1 MPPSRPPPYPH
12 APTHP
17 SLLQNWKQ
25 IATEFLNDEKTDAQ
39 CLHRWQRVLR
49 PGVKKGPWAK
59 TEDDVIKN
67 CMDTGVT
74 KWSEIAKRLVS
85 RTPKQCRER
94 YVNHLD
100 PNIRKE
106 SWTQVRS

>member
-1 MPPSRPPPYPH
+1 MLHPPTLSPH
-12 APTHP
+12 PHP
-17 SLLQNWKQ
+17 SLLQV
-25 IATEFLNDEKTDAQ
+25 AAEFLNNEKSDAQ
-39 CLHRWQRVLR
+39 CGRRWNKVLK
-49 PGVKKGPWAK
+49 PVVKKGHWAT

-94 YVNHLD
+94 YLNHLD

-106 SWTQVRS
+106 PWTQVRS